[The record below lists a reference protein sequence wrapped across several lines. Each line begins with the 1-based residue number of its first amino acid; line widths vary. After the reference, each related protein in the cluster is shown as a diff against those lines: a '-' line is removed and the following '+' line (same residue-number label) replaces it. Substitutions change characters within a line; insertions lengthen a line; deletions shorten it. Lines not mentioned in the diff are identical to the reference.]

1 MLQAVTSF
9 IALFGVA
16 FSGKASWQK
25 EFDLVDLIRLDI
37 SQTWE
42 DWKGAFSKKYE
53 STEEEFKR
61 FGIFVESLQKIATMN
76 SNGFET
82 ARFALNQF
90 SDLTSSEFRSY
101 VHGENGQCYS
111 GSKRR
116 PTLLNKLEKKLNK
129 DKVLKANP
137 SSVDWTTQGVVTPVK
152 NQGQCGSC
160 WSFSATGATECRYAI
175 AKGEL
180 NSLSEQQLVD
190 CTRGVPYGNLGCGGG
205 EMDSAFKYI
214 EANGGLCT
222 ESEYPYT
229 ARNGNCEASSCGK
242 FYDPISGYTDVK
254 ARDESALEDATVTGC
269 VSVAIEADQTAFQY
283 YSSGVLTGNCGTNLD
298 HGVLVV
304 GYGTQAGQEYW
315 KVKNSWGT
323 SWGEQGYVLICKD
336 CNKNGNQ
343 GECGINDD
351 PSYSYA

>member
-1 MLQAVTSF
+1 MLKALTTFAVF
-9 IALFGVA
+9 GLALSERPA
-16 FSGKASWQK
+16 WKQ
-25 EFDLVDLIRLDI
+25 EFDLVDLVRLDFK
-37 SQTWE
+37 QTWA
-42 DWKGAFSKKYE
+42 DWKLAFNKEYS

-76 SNGFET
+76 SNGMET

-90 SDLTSSEFRSY
+90 SDLSPSEFSSF
-101 VHGENGQCYS
+101 VHGENGACYQ
-111 GSKRR
+111 GTGRK
-116 PTLLNKLEKKLNK
+116 PTLLNKLEKRLDN
-129 DKVLKANP
+129 DVGANP

-152 NQGQCGSC
+152 NQGNCGSC

-175 AKGEL
+175 AKGTL

-190 CTRGVPYGNLGCGGG
+190 CTRGLPYGNLGCGGG
-205 EMDSAFKYI
+205 QMDAAFKYI
-214 EANGGLCT
+214 ENTGGLCT
-222 ESEYPYT
+222 EAEYPYT
-229 ARNGNCEASSCGK
+229 ARNGDCQASTCGT
-242 FYDPISGYTDVK
+242 FYDPISGYTDVTP
-254 ARDESALEDATVTGC
+254 RDESALETATVSGC

-304 GYGTQAGQEYW
+304 GYGTQSGTEYW